1 MVFTH
6 THTDIDPKA
15 AQAASQTLRRL
26 GFNVVE
32 NEAQMHSTSLPHC
45 RLCSPSHAA
54 RRTTRRIETTRED
67 VLGDVLIRREDF
79 RQWAPEL
86 RPTVVMTNAPYGQRI
101 GGEATNLRPLYRSL
115 GDFMKQKTRKPAT
128 GWVLTGDLQLSRGI
142 LFTSTPPLPPPRD

>member
-1 MVFTH
+1 
-6 THTDIDPKA
+6 
-15 AQAASQTLRRL
+15 
-26 GFNVVE
+26 
-32 NEAQMHSTSLPHC
+32 
-45 RLCSPSHAA
+45 
-54 RRTTRRIETTRED
+54 

-142 LFTSTPPLPPPRD
+142 FLTSPPPPPPIT

>member
-1 MVFTH
+1 
-6 THTDIDPKA
+6 
-15 AQAASQTLRRL
+15 L

-32 NEAQMHSTSLPHC
+32 NESQMHSTSFPPPQFDFAHLLTPH
-45 RLCSPSHAA
+45 SA
-54 RRTTRRIETTRED
+54 RCTPHDAMRRKETTRED

-79 RQWAPEL
+79 RQWAPASPEL

-142 LFTSTPPLPPPRD
+142 SFTPTPPPSIT